1 SPQFIKDYVSQRRTY
16 IQSQL
21 TNVAALFRVDGPAS
35 FSTNRNL
42 ITLTGTAPIKVATI
56 TINGVAFNATWNS
69 VSNWS
74 VRIALSPGASSLMI
88 GGLDNHGS
96 VIAGLSGTVNIT
108 YTGVNELPQD
118 KLVINEIMYHPA
130 VPDSSFVELLNTSTA
145 NAFDLSRW
153 RIE

>member
-1 SPQFIKDYVSQRRTY
+1 
-16 IQSQL
+16 
-21 TNVAALFRVDGPAS
+21 
-35 FSTNRNL
+35 
-42 ITLTGTAPIKVATI
+42 

-74 VRIALSPGASSLMI
+74 VRIALDAGPSSLVF
-88 GGLDNHGS
+88 GGLDNKGR
-96 VIAGLSGTVNIT
+96 VVAGVSGTINIT

-130 VPDSSFVELLNTSTA
+130 VPDADFVELLNTSTS

-153 RIE
+153 RIGGIDCDIPDGTLIEPGQFLVFVKDKAVFAAAYGSSIPVAGVFNGSLDRGGE